1 MTKDACC
8 YFIWNIEMTQK
19 TPQSPSIEEVEY
31 YLNKWKTLDNYRL
44 QESALNKL
52 FFQLCPNNSDISDIL
67 LKTAT
72 LNDFYST
79 NIFAI
84 YPVAEHIRSVC
95 NLDERLKT
103 GDVTL
108 VSDIQKVIISGV
120 EKNFYSFAS
129 KYCSHHNPKDYPIYD
144 SYVGKVLCY
153 FKKNDHFAVF
163 KTEDLRDYEK
173 FKGIIISFR
182 EFYGL
187 EKYDLKQIDQYLWQ
201 LGKEYFS
208 INKKKKN

>member
-1 MTKDACC
+1 M
-8 YFIWNIEMTQK
+8 INIP
-19 TPQSPSIEEVEY
+19 TPNKQIIEE
-31 YLNKWKTLDNYRL
+31 YLTKWDNLEDHYIW
-44 QESALNKL
+44 QESSLDKL
-52 FFQLCPNNSDISDIL
+52 FHEDYKYNTDLNEIL
-67 LKTAT
+67 IKCSC

-79 NIFAI
+79 NIFLI
-84 YPVAEHIRSVC
+84 YPVAKNIYDL
-95 NLDERLKT
+95 NIDKRLES
-103 GDVTL
+103 GDPSL
-108 VSDIQKVIISGV
+108 VNDIAHVNISG
-120 EKNFYSFAS
+120 KDKTFYSFAS

-144 SYVGKVLCY
+144 SYVDKVLCY

-208 INKKKKN
+208 INKKKEKLSS